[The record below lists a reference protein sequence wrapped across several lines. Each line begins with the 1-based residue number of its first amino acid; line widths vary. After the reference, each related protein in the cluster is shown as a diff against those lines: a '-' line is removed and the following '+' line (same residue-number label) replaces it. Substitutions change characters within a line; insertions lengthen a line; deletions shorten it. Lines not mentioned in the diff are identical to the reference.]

1 MQAMS
6 GQFKLYFIFFI
17 DIVQKYSIGLTV
29 YLVVN
34 HCVSDMFEVGSDLV
48 EATCFWSGFDQT
60 DLTNCRVGTGFDCS
74 VFGLCRVGIGDDC
87 LANIDLARAVFA
99 QSIERLIDD
108 P

>member
-6 GQFKLYFIFFI
+6 GHFNSYFRIFI

-29 YLVVN
+29 DLVVN

-60 DLTNCRVGTGFDCS
+60 DLANCRVVTGSNCFVLGFCW
-74 VFGLCRVGIGDDC
+74 VGVGNDC